1 MNKKLIIVKR
11 NSFLF
16 NGKEYSFNDLEEISN
31 LLKSNIKV
39 ILLEEELYSKHF
51 HEKVRKI
58 KLKEFV
64 AQKINNEFP
73 DSSDILYNYEQN
85 KTHRT
90 IAIYSSKG
98 GIRIGKI
105 SERAKNLEVKPM
117 QYIIQACMQ
126 NILDNKLVDSKI
138 LIKFN
143 GYYYYVSFQ
152 KGLFYYGFVEKEMNI
167 IINRILEC
175 EQQGQIYVDDNIEDS
190 SFFKENFKLIKI
202 NIGDL
207 LNEQVYTKQKFHSK
221 AIL

>member
-1 MNKKLIIVKR
+1 MSKGLIIVKR

-16 NGKEYSFNDLEEISN
+16 NGKEYFFNDLEEISS

-51 HEKVRKI
+51 YEKIRKV

-73 DSSDILYNYEQN
+73 DSRDILYNYEQD
-85 KTHRT
+85 KSHRT

-98 GIRIGKI
+98 GRRIEKI
-105 SERAKNLEVKPM
+105 SERAKSLEVKPM
-117 QYIIQACMQ
+117 QYIIQSCMQ
-126 NILDNKLVDSKI
+126 KILDNKVVDSKI

-152 KGLFYYGFVEKEMNI
+152 KGLFYYGFVEKDMKI
-167 IINRILEC
+167 IINRILEY
-175 EQQGQIYVDDNIEDS
+175 EHQGQIYVDDNIEDS
-190 SFFKENFKLIKI
+190 SSLKENFKLIKI
-202 NIGDL
+202 NMGDL
-207 LNEQVYTKQKFHSK
+207 LNDQVYTKQKFHSK

>member
-1 MNKKLIIVKR
+1 MSKGLIIVKR

-16 NGKEYSFNDLEEISN
+16 NGKEYNFNDLEDISS

-51 HEKVRKI
+51 YEKIKKV

-64 AQKINNEFP
+64 AKKINNEFP
-73 DSSDILYNYEQN
+73 DSRDILYNYEQN
-85 KTHRT
+85 KTHNT

-98 GIRIGKI
+98 GRRIEKI
-105 SERAKNLEVKPM
+105 SERAKSLEVKPM
-117 QYIIQACMQ
+117 QYIIQSCMQ
-126 NILDNKLVDSKI
+126 KILENKVVDSKI
-138 LIKFN
+138 LVKFN

-152 KGLFYYGFVEKEMNI
+152 KGLFYYGFVEKEMKI

-175 EQQGQIYVDDNIEDS
+175 EHQCQIYVDDNIEDS
-190 SFFKENFKLIKI
+190 SSLKENFKLIKI
-202 NIGDL
+202 NMGDL
-207 LNEQVYTKQKFHSK
+207 LNDQVYTKQKLHSK

>member
-1 MNKKLIIVKR
+1 MSRGLIVVKK

-31 LLKSNIKV
+31 ILKSSIKV

-51 HEKVRKI
+51 NENISKA
-58 KLKEFV
+58 KLKKFV

-73 DSSDILYNYEQN
+73 DNTDMLYNYEQN
-85 KTHRT
+85 RSNRI

-98 GIRIGKI
+98 GIRIDKI
-105 SERAKNLEVKPM
+105 SEKAKNLEVKPM

-126 NILDNKLVDSKI
+126 NILDEKLVDSKI

-152 KGLFYYGFVEKEMNI
+152 KGLFYYGFVEKEMKI

-175 EQQGQIYVDDNIEDS
+175 EQQGQMYVDDSIEDI
-190 SFFKENFKLIKI
+190 SFFKENFKLVKI
-202 NIGDL
+202 NMGDL